1 MSGRKYNDHYDDPTW
16 DPEDEAF
23 GDYDELLFGFHEE
36 GPLPDEDDDDNDL

>member
-1 MSGRKYNDHYDDPTW
+1 MSRKYNDHYDDPTW

-36 GPLPDEDDDDNDL
+36 GPTEDEYDDDGDL